1 MNSNIIIKNLHTIS
15 SHVCIQYSYF
25 SECFVKKYT
34 WIDEVN
40 NVGTDSH
47 CKPNSEEEKN
57 LKNSKATPILNCM
70 YFFLKKIFKRNI
82 HC

>member
-15 SHVCIQYSYF
+15 SHVRIQYSYF

-34 WIDEVN
+34 WIDEVI
-40 NVGTDSH
+40 SQ

-57 LKNSKATPILNCM
+57 LKNSKATPILNM
-70 YFFLKKIFKRNI
+70 YFFLKKIF
-82 HC
+82 

>member
-1 MNSNIIIKNLHTIS
+1 MFVFNIHTFQN
-15 SHVCIQYSYF
+15 VF
-25 SECFVKKYT
+25 LKKYT

-47 CKPNSEEEKN
+47 RKPNSEEEKN
-57 LKNSKATPILNCM
+57 LKNSKATPILNM
-70 YFFLKKIFKRNI
+70 YFFLQKIFKRNI